1 MTLLAITSTEKDFW
15 YVALGLGL
23 VVILVVIGALL
34 LLRSLVRDID
44 TNVADLWTVIR
55 HVAQNTTGLY
65 MLAGSASIS
74 RALREEVI
82 RHDKALSGESR
93 DEAFSGER

>member
-1 MTLLAITSTEKDFW
+1 MMLAITSSEKDFW

-23 VVILVVIGALL
+23 VVVLVVIGVLL

-44 TNVADLWTVIR
+44 TNVADLWTVTKR
-55 HVAQNTTGLY
+55 LAQNTTGLY
-65 MLAGSASIS
+65 MFAGTASIS

-82 RHDKALSGESR
+82 RQDKALSGER
-93 DEAFSGER
+93 